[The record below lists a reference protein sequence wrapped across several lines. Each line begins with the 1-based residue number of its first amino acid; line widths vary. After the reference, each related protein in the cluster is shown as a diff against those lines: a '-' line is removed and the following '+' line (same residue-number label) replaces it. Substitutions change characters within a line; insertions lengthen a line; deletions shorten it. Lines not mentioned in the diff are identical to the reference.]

1 MKKSL
6 KILIAGAILAV
17 ALVYGGIL
25 LWTKVINKPEERFDT
40 GDLADIVAVT
50 TTFAESLPPS
60 VDEPRSDDELTGMWM
75 STTGSEVGYRVKE
88 VLGGVDTEGVGRTD
102 DVAGSLTIEGS
113 TIIATTFEVQVATI
127 TSDSSRRDSQFA
139 GPIMDTDE
147 FPVATFR
154 LTSPIELGA
163 VPAAGTD
170 INATA
175 TGELTLHGVTREVVF
190 QVTARIENG
199 IIGVLGSIDVMFSD
213 YNIDNPSN
221 GFVTTGDTGS
231 IEFVL
236 AFART

>member
-1 MKKSL
+1 
-6 KILIAGAILAV
+6 
-17 ALVYGGIL
+17 
-25 LWTKVINKPEERFDT
+25 
-40 GDLADIVAVT
+40 
-50 TTFAESLPPS
+50 
-60 VDEPRSDDELTGMWM
+60 
-75 STTGSEVGYRVKE
+75 
-88 VLGGVDTEGVGRTD
+88 
-102 DVAGSLTIEGS
+102 
-113 TIIATTFEVQVATI
+113 
-127 TSDSSRRDSQFA
+127 
-139 GPIMDTDE
+139 
-147 FPVATFR
+147 
-154 LTSPIELGA
+154 